1 MSKIIFVI
9 LCKLGKTLGIGERIS
24 QRKKLEDDIS
34 SSDKN
39 LSVDSPSEKKSW
51 RENIFEWCKILVWI
65 HQATIVIFNMN

>member
-39 LSVDSPSEKKSW
+39 ISMDSSSGEKSW

-65 HQATIVIFNMN
+65 YQATIVILNMD